1 MKCLEYWSLVSI
13 GYLVNV
19 SAGHSAVDTVHGEVE
34 CPGQKE
40 RGAAVL
46 CPKDVRACA
55 SKAAQNRQF
64 SFKIYFALDL
74 HVCIGFRNCIYLGID
89 MAVPNIVSLFCD

>member
-19 SAGHSAVDTVHGEVE
+19 SAGLSGVDTVHGEVE

-46 CPKDVRACA
+46 CPKDVRVH
-55 SKAAQNRQF
+55 QR
-64 SFKIYFALDL
+64 L
-74 HVCIGFRNCIYLGID
+74 HRIDNSHFRNTL
-89 MAVPNIVSLFCD
+89 L